1 MKTIMYDAT
10 VVLHTDCTIGM
21 KKMMGTIYTYI
32 FFETFNLFSR
42 IHSFNKNLEIWV
54 ISTCHALHMSLLLS
68 AI

>member
-10 VVLHTDCTIGM
+10 VVLHTDCTIGI
-21 KKMMGTIYTYI
+21 KKCDGHHIYIYI
-32 FFETFNLFSR
+32 FETFNLFSG